1 MIMKNQN
8 KKYNSLQGKFLISSP
23 NINDNIFKKSLIYII
38 SDNEDGSMGIIV
50 NKPAHKVNL
59 TTLLGK
65 DIKDIIQQPQV
76 YYGGPVELDKGF
88 ILHTNDYE
96 NDKNHIKLDN
106 GLILSND
113 FSTIKEITLGGGPSK
128 SILALGYTGWASF
141 QLHAELKK
149 NDWFELNL
157 ATDIIFAKNHKK
169 KWDQAISKLGI
180 NKALLQSAIFSN
192 YSGSA

>member
-1 MIMKNQN
+1 MKNKN
-8 KKYNSLQGKFLISSP
+8 KNYNSLQGKFLISSP
-23 NINDNIFKKSLIYII
+23 NINDNVFRKSLIYII

-50 NKPAHKVNL
+50 NKPAHKINL
-59 TTLLGK
+59 TSLLGEN
-65 DIKDIIQQPQV
+65 IKDIIQQPQV
-76 YYGGPVELDKGF
+76 CYGGPVELDKGF
-88 ILHTNDYE
+88 ILHTNDYV

-113 FSTIKEITLGGGPSK
+113 FSTIKEIALGIGPSK
-128 SILALGYTGWASF
+128 SIVALGYTGWASF

-157 ATDIIFAKNHKK
+157 DTDIIFAKNHKK

-180 NKALLQSAIFSN
+180 NKELLQNAIFSN

>member
-1 MIMKNQN
+1 MKNQ
-8 KKYNSLQGKFLISSP
+8 KKIYHSLQGKFLISSP
-23 NINDNIFKKSLIYII
+23 NINDGIFKKSLIYII

-50 NKPAHKVNL
+50 NKPANRINL
-59 TTLLGK
+59 TSLLGK
-65 DIKDIIQQPQV
+65 KVTDIYQHPQV
-76 YYGGPVELDKGF
+76 YYGGPVELNKGF
-88 ILHTNDYE
+88 ILHTNDYK

-106 GLILSND
+106 GLILSSD
-113 FSTIKEITLGGGPSK
+113 FSTIKEMALGSGPSK
-128 SILALGYTGWASF
+128 SILALGYTGWSSF

-157 ATDIIFAKNHKK
+157 DLDIIFAKNHRK

-180 NKALLQSAIFSN
+180 NKELLQNAIFSN

>member
-1 MIMKNQN
+1 MRNKNKN
-8 KKYNSLQGKFLISSP
+8 YYSLQGKFLISSP
-23 NINDNIFKKSLIYII
+23 NINDSVFEKTLIYII

-50 NKPAHKVNL
+50 NKPAHRVNL
-59 TTLLGK
+59 TSLLGEN
-65 DIKDIIQQPQV
+65 IKNTNWQPQV
-76 YYGGPVELDKGF
+76 YFGGPIELDKGF

-96 NDKNHIKLDN
+96 NNKNHIKLDN
-106 GLILSND
+106 GLILSSD
-113 FSTIKEITLGGGPSK
+113 FSTIKEIALGKGPSK
-128 SILALGYTGWASF
+128 SILALGYTGWSSF

-157 ATDIIFAKNHKK
+157 EIDIIFAKNHGK

-180 NKALLQSAIFSN
+180 NKKLLESAIFSN

>member
-1 MIMKNQN
+1 MKNQN
-8 KKYNSLQGKFLISSP
+8 KNYHSLQGKFLISSP
-23 NINDNIFKKSLIYII
+23 NINDSIFKKSLIYII

-59 TTLLGK
+59 TPLLEK
-65 DIKDIIQQPQV
+65 NIKDIIQHPQV

-106 GLILSND
+106 NLILSND
-113 FSTIKEITLGGGPSK
+113 FSTIKEIAMGSGPSK
-128 SILALGYTGWASF
+128 SILALGYTGWSSF

-157 ATDIIFAKNHKK
+157 DTDIIFSNNHEK
-169 KWDQAISKLGI
+169 KWDEAISKLGI
-180 NKALLQSAIFSN
+180 NKELLQSAIFSN

>member
-1 MIMKNQN
+1 MKNQN
-8 KKYNSLQGKFLISSP
+8 KNYHSVQGKFLISSP
-23 NINDNIFKKSLIYII
+23 NVNDSVFKKSLIYII
-38 SDNEDGSMGIIV
+38 SDNEEGSMGIIV

-59 TTLLGK
+59 TSLLGK
-65 DIKDIIQQPQV
+65 YSKDIIEKPQV

-88 ILHTNDYE
+88 ILHSNDYK

-106 GLILSND
+106 DLILSND
-113 FSTIKEITLGGGPSK
+113 FSTIKEIALGSGPTK
-128 SILALGYTGWASF
+128 SILALGYTGWSSF

-157 ATDIIFAKNHKK
+157 NTDIIFAKNHRK
-169 KWDQAISKLGI
+169 KWGHAISKLGI
-180 NKALLQSAIFSN
+180 NRELLQSAIFSN

>member
-1 MIMKNQN
+1 MRNKNKN
-8 KKYNSLQGKFLISSP
+8 YNSLQGKFLISSP
-23 NINDNIFKKSLIYII
+23 NINDSVFEKSLIYII

-50 NKPAHKVNL
+50 NKPANKVNL
-59 TTLLGK
+59 TSLLGENINNT
-65 DIKDIIQQPQV
+65 IKRPQV
-76 YYGGPVELDKGF
+76 YFGGPVELDKGF

-96 NDKNHIKLDN
+96 NNKNHIQLDN
-106 GLILSND
+106 GLILSSD
-113 FSTIKEITLGGGPSK
+113 FSTIKEIACGNGPSK
-128 SILALGYTGWASF
+128 SILALGYTGWSSF

-157 ATDIIFAKNHKK
+157 EIDIIFAKNHGK

-180 NKALLQSAIFSN
+180 SKELLQTAIFSN

>member
-1 MIMKNQN
+1 MKNQN
-8 KKYNSLQGKFLISSP
+8 KNYNSLQGKFLISSP
-23 NINDNIFKKSLIYII
+23 NINDNVFKKSLIYII

-59 TTLLGK
+59 TSLLGEN
-65 DIKDIIQQPQV
+65 IKDIMQQPQV

-88 ILHTNDYE
+88 ILHTNDHK

-106 GLILSND
+106 SLILSSD
-113 FSTIKEITLGGGPSK
+113 FSTIKEIALGKGPSK
-128 SILALGYTGWASF
+128 SILALGYTGWSSF
-141 QLHAELKK
+141 QLHAELQK

-157 ATDIIFAKNHKK
+157 DIDIIFAKNHKK

-180 NKALLQSAIFSN
+180 NKELLQNAIFSN

>member
-1 MIMKNQN
+1 MRNKNKN
-8 KKYNSLQGKFLISSP
+8 YNSLQGKFLISSP
-23 NINDNIFKKSLIYII
+23 NINDSVFEKSVIYII

-59 TTLLGK
+59 SSLLGK
-65 DIKDIIQQPQV
+65 NINNTIRRPQV
-76 YYGGPVELDKGF
+76 YFGGPIELDKGF

-96 NDKNHIKLDN
+96 NNKNHIQLDN
-106 GLILSND
+106 GLILSSD
-113 FSTIKEITLGGGPSK
+113 FSTIKEIASGNGPSK
-128 SILALGYTGWASF
+128 SILALGYTGWSSF

-157 ATDIIFAKNHKK
+157 EIDIIFANNHGK

-180 NKALLQSAIFSN
+180 NKELLESAIFSN

>member
-1 MIMKNQN
+1 MKNQN
-8 KKYNSLQGKFLISSP
+8 KNYNSLQGKFLISSP
-23 NINDNIFKKSLIYII
+23 NINDNVFRKSLIYII

-50 NKPAHKVNL
+50 NKPAHKINL
-59 TTLLGK
+59 TSLLGEN
-65 DIKDIIQQPQV
+65 IKDIIQQPQV
-76 YYGGPVELDKGF
+76 CYGGPVELDKGF
-88 ILHTNDYE
+88 ILHTNDYV

-113 FSTIKEITLGGGPSK
+113 FSTIKEIALGSEPTK

-157 ATDIIFAKNHKK
+157 DTDIIFAKNHKK

-180 NKALLQSAIFSN
+180 NKELLQNAIFSN

>member
-1 MIMKNQN
+1 MRNKNKN
-8 KKYNSLQGKFLISSP
+8 YYSLQGKFLISSP
-23 NINDNIFKKSLIYII
+23 NINDSVFEKSLIYII

-50 NKPAHKVNL
+50 NKPAHRVDL
-59 TTLLGK
+59 TSLLGK
-65 DIKDIIQQPQV
+65 NIKDTNWQPQV
-76 YYGGPVELDKGF
+76 YFGGPVELDKGF

-96 NDKNHIKLDN
+96 NNKNHIKLDN
-106 GLILSND
+106 GLILSSD
-113 FSTIKEITLGGGPSK
+113 FSTFKEIARGNGPSK
-128 SILALGYTGWASF
+128 SILALGYTGWSSF

-157 ATDIIFAKNHKK
+157 EIDIIFAKNHEK

-180 NKALLQSAIFSN
+180 NKELLESAIFSN

>member
-1 MIMKNQN
+1 M
-8 KKYNSLQGKFLISSP
+8 
-23 NINDNIFKKSLIYII
+23 
-38 SDNEDGSMGIIV
+38 
-50 NKPAHKVNL
+50 
-59 TTLLGK
+59 
-65 DIKDIIQQPQV
+65 
-76 YYGGPVELDKGF
+76 
-88 ILHTNDYE
+88 HTNDYE

-157 ATDIIFAKNHKK
+157 ATDIIFAKNHKN

-180 NKALLQSAIFSN
+180 NKTLLQSAIFSN

>member
-1 MIMKNQN
+1 MKNQN
-8 KKYNSLQGKFLISSP
+8 KNYNSLQGKFLISSP
-23 NINDNIFKKSLIYII
+23 NINDTIFKKSLIYII
-38 SDNEDGSMGIIV
+38 SDNVDGSMGIIV
-50 NKPAHKVNL
+50 NKPAHKINL
-59 TTLLGK
+59 ASLLGENM
-65 DIKDIIQQPQV
+65 KDIIQEPQV

-106 GLILSND
+106 DLILSSD
-113 FSTIKEITLGGGPSK
+113 FSTIKQIALGNGPSK
-128 SILALGYTGWASF
+128 SILALGYTGWSSF
-141 QLHAELKK
+141 QLHSELKK

-157 ATDIIFAKNHKK
+157 DVDIIFSNNHRK

-180 NKALLQSAIFSN
+180 NKELLQNAIFSS